1 MTEAT
6 PPEDGAAVVAGTS
19 VRVFG
24 VSAVLIVV
32 FALYGGLATVSATD
46 VFQSVQA
53 WIVQNLGWFYVLV
66 VAGFLIFAVGLA
78 ISHYGEV
85 RLGPDD
91 SMPDYS
97 YPSWFAMLFS
107 AGMGIGL
114 MFFGVAEPLLHFA
127 HPPVPGTDPQSI
139 EAARE
144 AMRVSFLHWGVHAWS
159 IYIVIGLALAYFSFR
174 HGLPLTIR
182 STLYPLLGQRIY
194 GPLGD
199 LVDIFAV
206 LGTVFG
212 VATSLGLGAMQ
223 VNAGLD
229 YLFDIQPSKP
239 VQLILIAIIT
249 LLATASVAAGLDAGI
264 RRLSMLNMVLATG
277 LLLFVLVA
285 GPTVFLLSA
294 FPQNTGSYLSEIF
307 ELSFRQFAYEPTPWM
322 GNWTLF
328 YWGWWIAWAPFV
340 GMFIA
345 RISRGRTI
353 REFIIG
359 VLIVPTLFT
368 FLWMTIFGDTAIH
381 AVLSGSAPELVAMV
395 DASMPVA
402 LFALFELLP
411 WSELTSF
418 LAVILVVTFFV
429 TSSDSGSL
437 VTGMITSGGN
447 PNPPLWNRVF
457 WAITKGVVAA
467 VLLVAGGLGALQT
480 AAIASA
486 LPFAFVMIA
495 MCFGLMIA
503 LRREHAEQRRLL
515 RPALPVARS
524 GLDWRQRLGHLVRH
538 HDRRSAR
545 QFIEDTVVPAL
556 ASVREELDGHGL
568 TASVEQ
574 DDEGVRLEIKEADGE
589 RFAYGVR
596 LRSYRMVTFAWVET
610 PDADVRHRH
619 WYAEAW
625 CNLTAEEYDVL
636 GLSRAQIID
645 DLLGHYSRW
654 LNART
659 LTTAGGMP
667 P

>member
-6 PPEDGAAVVAGTS
+6 PPGKGDTGVAGTS
-19 VRVFG
+19 VRVFSI
-24 VSAVLIVV
+24 SAVLIVA
-32 FALYGGLATVSATD
+32 FALYGGLATRSATG
-46 VFQSVQA
+46 VFQSVQS
-53 WIVQNLGWFYVLV
+53 WIVLNLGWFYVLV
-66 VAGFLIFAVGLA
+66 VAGFLIFALGLA
-78 ISHYGEV
+78 ISRFGEV

-91 SMPDYS
+91 SLPDYS

-127 HPPVPGTDPQSI
+127 HPPVPGTDPQSV

-144 AMRVSFLHWGVHAWS
+144 AMRVSFLHWGFHAWS
-159 IYIVIGLALAYFSFR
+159 IYIVIGLSLAYFGFR

-182 STLYPLLGQRIY
+182 STLYPVLGERIH

-212 VATSLGLGAMQ
+212 VATSLGFGAMQ

-229 YLFDIQPSKP
+229 YLFGVQVSQG
-239 VQLILIAIIT
+239 VQLVLIAIIT
-249 LLATASVAAGLDAGI
+249 LIATGSVATGLDAGI
-264 RRLSMLNMVLATG
+264 RRLSMFNMVLAM
-277 LLLFVLVA
+277 LLLIFVLVA

-322 GNWTLF
+322 GDWTLF
-328 YWGWWIAWAPFV
+328 YWGWWIAWSPFV

-353 REFIIG
+353 REFVVG
-359 VLIVPTLFT
+359 VLIVPALFT

-381 AVLSGSAPELVAMV
+381 AVLTGTAPELVAMV
-395 DASMPVA
+395 DANLPVA
-402 LFALFELLP
+402 VFALFEQLP
-411 WSELTSF
+411 WSSLTSL

-457 WAITKGVVAA
+457 WAVTKGVVAS
-467 VLLVAGGLGALQT
+467 VLLLAGGLGALQT

-486 LPFAFVMIA
+486 LPFALVMIA
-495 MCFGLMIA
+495 MCFGLLIA

-515 RPALPVARS
+515 RPALPVARA

-538 HDRRSAR
+538 HDRSSAWR
-545 QFIEDTVVPAL
+545 FIREVVAPSL

-568 TASVEQ
+568 GATVSE
-574 DDEGVRLEIKEADGE
+574 DEDGVRLDIVEADGE
-589 RFAYGVR
+589 RFTYGVR

-610 PDADVRHRH
+610 EDADVRHRH

-625 CNLTAEEYDVL
+625 CNVTAEEYDVL

-654 LNART
+654 VNART
-659 LTTAGGMP
+659 QTTIGMP

>member
-6 PPEDGAAVVAGTS
+6 PPESGGTVVAGTS
-19 VRVFG
+19 VRVFSI
-24 VSAVLIVV
+24 SAVLIVAFV
-32 FALYGGLATVSATD
+32 LYAGLASVSATEL
-46 VFQSVQA
+46 FRSMQS
-53 WIVQNLGWFYVLV
+53 WIVFNLGWFYVLV
-66 VAGFLIFAVGLA
+66 VAGFLIFALGLA
-78 ISHYGEV
+78 ISRYGEV

-91 SMPDYS
+91 SVPDYS

-127 HPPVPGTDPQSI
+127 HPPVPGTDPQSV

-144 AMRVSFLHWGVHAWS
+144 AMRVSFLHWGFHAWS
-159 IYIVIGLALAYFSFR
+159 IYIVIGLSLAYFGFR

-182 STLYPLLGQRIY
+182 STLYPVLGERIH

-212 VATSLGLGAMQ
+212 VATSLGFGAMQ

-229 YLFDIQPSKP
+229 YLFGVQMSVG
-239 VQLILIAIIT
+239 VQLVLIAIIT
-249 LLATASVAAGLDAGI
+249 LIATASVAAGLDAGI
-264 RRLSMLNMVLATG
+264 RRLSMFNMALAIL

-307 ELSFRQFAYEPTPWM
+307 ELSFRQFAYEPTSWM
-322 GNWTLF
+322 GDWTLF
-328 YWGWWIAWAPFV
+328 YWGWWIAWSPFV

-353 REFIIG
+353 REFVTG
-359 VLIVPTLFT
+359 VLIVPALFT

-381 AVLSGSAPELVAMV
+381 AVLTGTAPELVAMV
-395 DASMPVA
+395 DANLPVA
-402 LFALFELLP
+402 VFALFEQLP
-411 WSELTSF
+411 WSGLTSL

-437 VTGMITSGGN
+437 VTGMITSGGD

-457 WAITKGVVAA
+457 WAVTKGVVAS
-467 VLLVAGGLGALQT
+467 VLLLAGGLGALQT

-486 LPFAFVMIA
+486 LPFAVVMIA
-495 MCFGLMIA
+495 MCFGLLIA
-503 LRREHAEQRRLL
+503 LRREHAEQRRWL
-515 RPALPVARS
+515 RPALPVART

-538 HDRRSAR
+538 HDRRSAWR
-545 QFIEDTVVPAL
+545 FIEDNVAPAL
-556 ASVREELDGHGL
+556 ASVREELAGHGL
-568 TASVEQ
+568 EAVVQQ
-574 DDEGVRLEIKEADGE
+574 DDDGVSLEIIEADGE
-589 RFAYGVR
+589 QFAYGVR

-610 PDADVRHRH
+610 PEADDRNRH

-654 LNART
+654 VNART
-659 LTTAGGMP
+659 QTTVGTP

>member
-1 MTEAT
+1 MTEST
-6 PPEDGAAVVAGTS
+6 PPEAGAAVVAGTR

-24 VSAVLIVV
+24 VSAVLIVA
-32 FALYGGLATVSATD
+32 FALYGGLASASATAL
-46 VFQSVQA
+46 FQSVQA
-53 WIVQNLGWFYVLV
+53 WIVHNLGWFYVLV
-66 VAGFLIFAVGLA
+66 VAGFLIFALGLA
-78 ISHYGEV
+78 ISRYGQV

-91 SMPDYS
+91 SVPDYS

-127 HPPVPGTDPQSI
+127 HPPVPGTDPQSV

-144 AMRVSFLHWGVHAWS
+144 AMRVSFLHWGFHAWS
-159 IYIVIGLALAYFSFR
+159 IYIVIGMALAYFCFR

-182 STLYPLLGQRIY
+182 STLYPLLGQRIH

-212 VATSLGLGAMQ
+212 VATSLGFGVMQ
-223 VNAGLD
+223 INAGLN
-229 YLFDIQPSKP
+229 YLFGVEVSAN
-239 VQLILIAIIT
+239 VQLLLIAVIT
-249 LLATASVAAGLDAGI
+249 LIATGSVAAGLDAGI
-264 RRLSMLNMVLATG
+264 RRLSMFNMVLASF
-277 LLLFVLVA
+277 LLLFVLIA

-307 ELSFRQFAYEPTPWM
+307 ELSFRQFAYEPTAWM

-328 YWGWWIAWAPFV
+328 YWGWWIAWSPFV

-353 REFIIG
+353 REFVTG
-359 VLIVPTLFT
+359 VLIVPALFT
-368 FLWMTIFGDTAIH
+368 FLWMTIFGNTAIH
-381 AVLSGSAPELVAMV
+381 AVLAQSATELVGMV
-395 DASMPVA
+395 NANLPVA

-411 WSELTSF
+411 WSAFISLV
-418 LAVILVVTFFV
+418 AVILVVTFFV

-447 PNPPLWNRVF
+447 PDPPLWNRVF
-457 WAITKGVVAA
+457 WAVTKGVVAA
-467 VLLVAGGLGALQT
+467 VLLLAGGLLALQT

-495 MCFGLMIA
+495 MCTGLVLA
-503 LRREHAEQRRLL
+503 LRREQAEQRRLL
-515 RPALPVARS
+515 RPALPVARA

-538 HDRRSAR
+538 HDRKSAWR
-545 QFIEDTVVPAL
+545 YIEETVAPAL
-556 ASVREELDGHGL
+556 ASVREELAAHGIE
-568 TASVEQ
+568 AVVEQ
-574 DDEGVRLEIKEADGE
+574 DEEGVSLHVTEIGGE

-596 LRSYRMVTFAWVET
+596 LRSYRMVTFAFVET
-610 PDADVRHRH
+610 PAADARHRH
-619 WYAEAW
+619 YYAEAW
-625 CNLTAEEYDVL
+625 CNLTAEEYDVM

-654 LNART
+654 VNART
-659 LTTAGGMP
+659 ETAASGLP